1 MKPVNLDRGKLDLK
15 RPFFPVAVLAA
26 CFIVIVFGSLA
37 LWVRSELET
46 PFYNA
51 AEQEIYIEIPKR
63 ASTSRIA
70 GMLADAGVLRHQIP
84 FLLYFRLRN
93 LGRHA
98 QAGEYRFSG
107 KDTPQRIAQ
116 RLLKGDVYFKSIT
129 IPEGLTAEET
139 IDLLAQNGLGERNEL
154 QQLLWKTDLIKDL
167 NPNATNLEGY
177 LFPETYRFGHSA
189 NSEIII
195 KTLVDQFRKR
205 IHKVLESQPHR
216 AASEIPRI
224 VSIASMIEKEVKAKD
239 EGPLVASVFMNRLQR
254 GMPLACDAT
263 IIYAMKLVGS
273 YKGKLHRSDL
283 VMNSP
288 YNTYLNPELPPGPIA
303 NPGENALRAAINPA
317 KTSYL
322 YYVSRNDG
330 THQFSKD
337 LKTHELAV
345 NRYQRSGARHRPK

>member
-1 MKPVNLDRGKLDLK
+1 LDLK
-15 RPFFPVAVLAA
+15 RPFFPAAVLAA
-26 CFIVIVFGSLA
+26 CFIVVVIASLA
-37 LWVRSELET
+37 LWTRSELET
-46 PFYNA
+46 PFFSA

-63 ASTSRIA
+63 ASTNRIA
-70 GMLADAGVLRHQIP
+70 DMLVDAGVIRHKIP
-84 FLLYFRLRN
+84 FLIYLRIRN
-93 LGRHA
+93 LGRYV
-98 QAGEYRFSG
+98 QAGEYRFVG
-107 KDTPQRIAQ
+107 KETPQRIAQ

-129 IPEGLTAEET
+129 IPEGLTADET
-139 IDLLAQNGLGERNEL
+139 IDLLVQNGLGERDEL
-154 QQLLWKTDLIKDL
+154 KQLLWKTDLIKDL

-195 KTLVDQFRKR
+195 KALVDQFRKR

-216 AASEIPRI
+216 PASEIPRI
-224 VSIASMIEKEVKAKD
+224 AIIASMIEKEVKTKE

-263 IIYAMKLVGS
+263 IIYAMKLVGA

-283 VMNSP
+283 VMHSP
-288 YNTYLNPELPPGPIA
+288 YNTYLNLELPPGPIA

-317 KTSYL
+317 KTSFL

-330 THQFSKD
+330 THQFSKN
-337 LKTHELAV
+337 LQTHELAV